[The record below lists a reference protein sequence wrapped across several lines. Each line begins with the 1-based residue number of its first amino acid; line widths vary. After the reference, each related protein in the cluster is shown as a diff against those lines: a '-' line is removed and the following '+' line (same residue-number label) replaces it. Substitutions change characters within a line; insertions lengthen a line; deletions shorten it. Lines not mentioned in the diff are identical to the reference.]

1 MALLPVA
8 DKPCFEDQY
17 FIPLYDLI
25 KDNLYT
31 KTFIQFACFK
41 QSIWDS
47 YWTETENHIFLQ
59 KPNQKCNFLEVSF
72 QLKMVRI

>member
-31 KTFIQFACFK
+31 KTFIQFVCFK

-47 YWTETENHIFLQ
+47 YRTETENHIFC
-59 KPNQKCNFLEVSF
+59 KNQTKTAIFWKFHSN
-72 QLKMVRI
+72 